1 MLSST
6 ITTKGQVTIPVEFRR
21 ELGFEVADRVVFVC
35 QQDAVLIKK
44 VPDLETLYGSLGKK
58 QVKALSVTEMEE
70 LSEKMFEG
78 SE

>member
-6 ITTKGQVTIPVEFRR
+6 ITTKGQVTIPIEFRR
-21 ELGFEVADRVVFVC
+21 KLGLKTADRVVFVDR
-35 QQDAVLIKK
+35 QDAVLVKK
-44 VPDLETLYGSLGKK
+44 MPDLEALYGSLGQK
-58 QVKALSVTEMEE
+58 QVGALSVAEMED